1 MANRN
6 NLNARQ
12 TRSTFQ
18 CLVSVLTRQPQTL
31 DEINAMMKERGYDK
45 TRQAVWHDLRMM
57 EKEGSVT
64 VGRTKTVSGR
74 RDANTYCLADGYK
87 PVLANVFAFPRCTS
101 AMDWCA
107 KHLAV
112 AA

>member
-1 MANRN
+1 MGTKN
-6 NLNARQ
+6 NTNARQ

-31 DEINAMMKERGYDK
+31 DEINAMMRDRGYDV

-57 EKEGSVT
+57 EKEGSVS
-64 VGRTKTVSGR
+64 VGKVDKSHSR
-74 RDANTYCLADGYK
+74 RPVNTYRLSHDFR
-87 PVLANVFAFPRCTS
+87 PVLANVYEFPRCS
-101 AMDWCA
+101 SVMDWCA
-107 KHLAV
+107 KHLA